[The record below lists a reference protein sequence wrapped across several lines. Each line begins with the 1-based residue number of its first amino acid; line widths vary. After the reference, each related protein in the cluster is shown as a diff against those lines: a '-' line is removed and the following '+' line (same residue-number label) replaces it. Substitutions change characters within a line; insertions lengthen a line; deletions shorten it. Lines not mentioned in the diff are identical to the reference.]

1 MTAVGLRERK
11 KRTTSEA
18 LVRSALRQFATRGFE
33 RVTVED
39 IAGACDVS
47 PRTFFRYFASKE
59 DVLFADGDGQRS
71 HVIDVLAAQPPD
83 VSPLEAMQAAVR
95 ELARD
100 YEAQREAVLLRH
112 RIVAS
117 TPSLRSHVAERLHGW
132 ESAVIEELRRSGRAD
147 GMDELSLRLM
157 VAATTSAL
165 CVSIDLWA
173 EGGAEGDL
181 GTVLADALEKLGSGL
196 DAVSGG

>member
-1 MTAVGLRERK
+1 MTTVGLRERK

>member
-1 MTAVGLRERK
+1 MTTVGLRERK

-181 GTVLADALEKLGSGL
+181 RTVLADALEKLGSGL

>member
-1 MTAVGLRERK
+1 MTTVGLRERK

-112 RIVAS
+112 RIVAG